1 MSTVKRTTLI
11 FFVLALSASLCAAQ
25 NSRTELLQRIDQA
38 AAELMERQQIPGL
51 SLAVQQGDDLVVAK
65 GYGWADVEN
74 RVPATEH
81 TVYRIGSVTKQFTA
95 AALLELSEQGKVS
108 LDHGIERYVPDYPLN
123 GLKVTVRQLLNHTN
137 GIVGYTEMPSFWE
150 KARLDLSHDEMV
162 ALFSAE
168 PFDFEPGERFQ
179 YSNSGYF
186 LAGMIVETASGM
198 SYADFLQEQF
208 FEPLGLLETHYL
220 SERPI
225 VPGRASGYEIDPSGE
240 LVNDDMLSMDLPYAA
255 GSLGSSVLDL
265 LRWQRSL
272 VENSVITSTSYRQMT
287 TPGRLVNGVPIDY
300 GLGVFVGELNGRRRI
315 EHGGGI
321 NGFRAQLS
329 YYPDDRVTIAVLT
342 NLGSASP
349 EVLETRLARLV
360 IGLREPFHEIDELS
374 PSQLEIYTGS
384 YDLGRFVV
392 PVTID
397 DGSLSVLGQKF
408 LPLGNH
414 RFLSDIDVDRT
425 VEFVV
430 EGGRAVEIKLARLGT
445 EQEGTRV
452 D

>member
-1 MSTVKRTTLI
+1 MKNPTSIPFLS
-11 FFVLALSASLCAAQ
+11 LAGSLLLTGLTAAQ
-25 NSRTELLQRIDQA
+25 NRTELLERIDQA

-51 SLAVQQGDDLVVAK
+51 SLAVQHGGDLVVAK

-74 RVPATEH
+74 LVPATEH

-108 LDHGIERYVPDYPLN
+108 LDHSIERYFPNYPLN
-123 GLKVTVRQLLNHTN
+123 GLKVTVKQLLNHTN
-137 GIVGYTEMPSFWE
+137 GIVGYTEMPTFWE
-150 KARLDLSHDEMV
+150 KARLDLSHEEMV
-162 ALFSAE
+162 ELFSAE
-168 PFDFEPGERFQ
+168 PFAFEPGEEFQ

-186 LAGMIVETASGM
+186 LAGMIVELASGR
-198 SYADFLQEQF
+198 SYAEFLEEQF
-208 FEPLGLLETHYL
+208 FEPLGLRETYYL

-225 VPGRASGYEIDPSGE
+225 VPGRASGYEVVDGE
-240 LVNDDMLSMDLPYAA
+240 LLNDDMLSMDLPYAA

-265 LRWQRSL
+265 LRWQSSL
-272 VENSVITSTSYRQMT
+272 VDHSVITSTSFRQMT

-300 GLGVFVGELNGRRRI
+300 GLGVFVNELSGRRRI

-329 YYPDDRVTIAVLT
+329 YYPDDRLTVAVLT

-349 EVLETRLARLV
+349 EVLETRLARIVL
-360 IGLREPFHEIDELS
+360 GLREPFHEMAILS
-374 PSQLEIYTGS
+374 ADQLELYAGQ
-384 YDLGRFVV
+384 YDLGRFVIPITV
-392 PVTID
+392 E
-397 DGSLSVLGQKF
+397 GEALMALGQKF

-425 VEFVV
+425 IEFIV
-430 EGGRAVEIKLARLGT
+430 EGGRAVEIKLERLGID
-445 EQEGTRV
+445 QEGKRV